1 MSVADT
7 RSWFRLLRSELRL
20 VASRRRN
27 IAGLSTLAAVGV
39 LIAVVVKIWGLGG
52 GGGPTFMD
60 AITDNGLF
68 VALTTLSVEL
78 TLFLPLAIATIA
90 ADAIAGE
97 ANTGT
102 LRYLLTAPAGR
113 TRLLAIKYT
122 SIVIFALV
130 AVLVVVAIS
139 ALIGVILFGGGSMTL
154 LSGTQISLAA
164 ASWRLLL
171 ACGYLAAGLAALGA
185 VALFVS
191 TLTEQPI
198 AAIVTVML
206 TTIGMG
212 VADSIDQLTWLHP
225 WLLTHWWTA
234 FVDLFR
240 DPVFGANLRRGL
252 WTALGY
258 AGVFWLAAW
267 SRFTSKDIT
276 S

>member
-1 MSVADT
+1 
-7 RSWFRLLRSELRL
+7 LLRSELRL

-52 GGGPTFMD
+52 GGGPTFID

-68 VALTTLSVEL
+68 VALTTLGVEL

-113 TRLLAIKYT
+113 TRLLTVKYA
-122 SIVIFALV
+122 SIMIFALV
-130 AVLVVVAIS
+130 AVLVV
-139 ALIGVILFGGGSMTL
+139 ALIAALTGVALFGGGAMTL
-154 LSGTQISLAA
+154 LSGTQISFGAA
-164 ASWRLLL
+164 VWRLLL

-185 VALFVS
+185 IGLFVS
-191 TLTEQPI
+191 TLTEQPM
-198 AAIVTVML
+198 AAIVTVVL
-206 TTIGMG
+206 LTIGMG
-212 VADSIDQLTWLHP
+212 VADSINQLDWLHP
-225 WLLTHWWTA
+225 WLLTHRWTS

-240 DPVFGANLRRGL
+240 NPIFGGNLRRGL
-252 WTALGY
+252 LTALGY
-258 AGVFWLAAW
+258 AVVFWLAAW
-267 SRFTSKDIT
+267 SRFSNKDIT